1 MIPPRPDTAPS
12 LVSAA
17 RILLALAPLP
27 VQALP
32 VDSSPI
38 PNREGPRPSTYAE
51 VVEKA
56 QRSVV
61 SVYPATLLKES
72 STADDDREFLDRYFG
87 RGEEEDKE
95 EGKRFNG
102 HGSGVIVGEDGL
114 ILTNNHVVRTPSG
127 SLPDEI
133 IVELHTGHRHTATL
147 VGTDP
152 LTDIAVLRMQPSPD
166 GPPLPIANS
175 DNVRVGDLVFAI
187 GNPFEVGMTVTM
199 GCVSATHRHGLKLGG
214 PGSLEDFIQ
223 TDASINPGNSGGAL
237 VDAAGR
243 LVGINTAIRSAGG
256 GSVGIGFAVPSKL
269 AVHVATHLA
278 SSGRVPRSRLGVNV
292 TSSKPGGEKPAGA
305 RIVSLEPGSPAE
317 KAGLKSGDLITAIDG
332 ARITDEASLRLHSSL
347 MPPGVPKPV
356 TLWTEDKTVTLSIA
370 FEALPDTTASAGGDG
385 TTDLIPG
392 VQLVVHPEP
401 PALRVE
407 SVTPDSPARG
417 RLKPGFLIIEING
430 TKTPAL
436 DPARSALKRGIN
448 QLRVLQ
454 DGQPLVVA
462 LRLAP

>member
-1 MIPPRPDTAPS
+1 M
-12 LVSAA
+12 LAA
-17 RILLALAPLP
+17 RILLVLAPLP
-27 VQALP
+27 SQALP

-38 PNREGPRPSTYAE
+38 PNREGPRPSSYAE

-61 SVYPATLLKES
+61 SVYPATLLKEN
-72 STADDDREFLDRYFG
+72 AAEADDREFLDRYFG
-87 RGEEEDKE
+87 RGEDED

-102 HGSGVIVGEDGL
+102 HGSGVIVSEDGL
-114 ILTNNHVVRTPSG
+114 IVTNNHVVRTASG
-127 SLPDEI
+127 ALPDEI
-133 IVELHTGHRHTATL
+133 VVELHTGHRHTATL

-152 LTDIAVLRMQPSPD
+152 LTDIAVLRIPPSPD
-166 GPPLPIANS
+166 GPPLPIADS
-175 DNVRVGDLVFAI
+175 ENVRVGDLVFAI

-278 SSGRVPRSRLGVNV
+278 STGRVPRSRLGINV
-292 TSSKPGGEKPAGA
+292 TSAKPDGATPAGA
-305 RIVSLEPGSPAE
+305 RIDSLEPGSPAE
-317 KAGLKSGDLITAIDG
+317 KAGLKPGDLITAIDG
-332 ARITDEASLRLHSSL
+332 ARVTGEASLRLHSSL
-347 MPPGVPKPV
+347 MPPGVPKSVEFWREGKPA
-356 TLWTEDKTVTLSIA
+356 TLSIA
-370 FEALPDTTASAGGDG
+370 FEPLPDTAASAGGDG
-385 TTDLIPG
+385 TAELIPG
-392 VQLVVHPEP
+392 VRLVVHPDP

-436 DPARSALKRGIN
+436 DPARSALKRGVN
-448 QLRVLQ
+448 QIRVLQ

-462 LRLAP
+462 LRLDP